1 MWSFVH
7 DTSPHNCLLN
17 GLFGTLADTMVHD
30 DASEAPRP
38 SRRAPRGKP
47 TPNTIFTVNGE
58 PVDVVDISGLG
69 AQVIAHHALRPN
81 QRVRIV
87 IRWHDE
93 VNQLHFEGSIAWA
106 QYELPPPGGACYRVG
121 LEFLKADPE
130 VLEQFCADRRTAE
143 VKAAS
148 QRRHTLVQQQPRNP
162 FATPTT
168 ARRPTLVE

>member
-1 MWSFVH
+1 MH

-17 GLFGTLADTMVHD
+17 GLFGTLADTMAHD

-81 QRVRIV
+81 QQVRIV
-87 IRWHDE
+87 IRWQDE

-106 QYELPPPGGACYRVG
+106 QYELPPSGGACYRVG
-121 LEFLKADPE
+121 LEFLKVDAE
-130 VLEQFCADRRTAE
+130 VLDQFCADRRTAE
-143 VKAAS
+143 AKAAS
-148 QRRHTLVQQQPRNP
+148 QRRQTLV
-162 FATPTT
+162 
-168 ARRPTLVE
+168 